1 MMVIL
6 ALVCLGL
13 FKNKGKC
20 LYFHCQSHE
29 ITTNMFIQKEYTEA
43 VLQTYD
49 GIVDVVRK
57 TQVLKA

>member
-1 MMVIL
+1 
-6 ALVCLGL
+6 
-13 FKNKGKC
+13 
-20 LYFHCQSHE
+20 
-29 ITTNMFIQKEYTEA
+29 MFIQKEYTEA